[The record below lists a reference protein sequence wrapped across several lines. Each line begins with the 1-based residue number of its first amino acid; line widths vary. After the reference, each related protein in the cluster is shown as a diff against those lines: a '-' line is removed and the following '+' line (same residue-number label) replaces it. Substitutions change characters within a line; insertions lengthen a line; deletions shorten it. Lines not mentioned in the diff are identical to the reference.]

1 MSDRVE
7 VLIAALDCNPESL
20 IDKMNIQ
27 TDAIVANQCDENRI
41 YDFNANEHCIKV
53 LNFNERGVGLNRNN
67 ALMRATAEYCLI
79 ADDDMVYLDGYEEI
93 VLRAFKENP
102 NADVIFFNLEEPIPH
117 RFINKKKFTVGFFNF
132 MRYGAARMAIR
143 LDSIRTNGVFFNLCF
158 GGGTDHSHGEDTLF
172 LADCLKKKLRII
184 AVPDYIACLTEE
196 RESTW
201 EQGKNEKYLR
211 DQSLLFSLIDSRK
224 WKLLCLQDV
233 IRHGNEFTVSRLK
246 ALKIMLNNGRSM

>member
-102 NADVIFFNLEEPIPH
+102 NADVIIFNLEEPIPH

-132 MRYGAARMAIR
+132 MRYGAAREW
-143 LDSIRTNGVFFNLCF
+143 LSD
-158 GGGTDHSHGEDTLF
+158 
-172 LADCLKKKLRII
+172 
-184 AVPDYIACLTEE
+184 
-196 RESTW
+196 
-201 EQGKNEKYLR
+201 
-211 DQSLLFSLIDSRK
+211 
-224 WKLLCLQDV
+224 
-233 IRHGNEFTVSRLK
+233 
-246 ALKIMLNNGRSM
+246 